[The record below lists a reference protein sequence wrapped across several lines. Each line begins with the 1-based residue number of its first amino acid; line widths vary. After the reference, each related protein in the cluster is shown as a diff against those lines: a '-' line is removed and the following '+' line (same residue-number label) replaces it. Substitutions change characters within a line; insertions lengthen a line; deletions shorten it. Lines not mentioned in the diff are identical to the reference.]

1 MWLKKRNFC
10 EGEDDFKNMCALVI
24 KLNAQSIA
32 DWSLGRIVDWRYGLW
47 NEEKWQEG
55 FFERNA
61 VLWETYLDELV
72 GFCLSENGD
81 PEFHLL
87 GDPRF
92 PILNQFMIEDLI
104 QKDGK
109 IQTLCSQNE
118 EEKKTRLLKSG
129 FRDSGPAETT
139 FVYQAKDISLTSQ
152 KPEGYRIVGMD
163 AYDDIEEHIRLKHH
177 AFNEGKTLQNRQIAA
192 YAYVKKSPI
201 YDPTMDL
208 VVLNENGK
216 PVAGCE
222 GFIDYAN
229 GIMEI
234 ERVCTRQD
242 QRHRGLAKAV
252 IGECIKRGLGRGVR
266 TVQITGWNDETCHLY
281 ALFGEYT
288 VIVRHRFVR
297 DNPSCD
303 RFGENGR
310 S

>member
-1 MWLKKRNFC
+1 MWLTKRNFR
-10 EGEDDFKNMCALVI
+10 EGADDVKLMCALVI

-92 PILNQFMIEDLI
+92 PIITAFMIDELVK
-104 QKDGK
+104 KDGK

-118 EEKKTRLLKSG
+118 EAKKAYLIKSG
-129 FRDSGPAETT
+129 FCDAGPAETT
-139 FVYQAKDISLTSQ
+139 FVYQAKDISLTSL

-177 AFNEGKTLQNRQIAA
+177 AFNEGKALQNGQIAA

-234 ERVCTRQD
+234 ERVCTRKD
-242 QRHRGLAKAV
+242 YRGRGLSKAV

-281 ALFGEYT
+281 ALFGEHT

-297 DNPSCD
+297 D
-303 RFGENGR
+303 
-310 S
+310 